1 MEILVVEEN
10 PLILKTMGFYLK
22 KEGYDVSTSMDGK
35 DAIRKIEMELP
46 DLVITEIL
54 LPSVGGLE
62 IINFVKH
69 INKKK
74 IPVIV
79 LSKLGL
85 EKHITEAFET
95 GADDYITKPFGPEEL
110 IYRIKRLSGKSDNTI
125 KETNINK
132 TNLLY
137 YIVQKMI
144 SKQQGFGD
152 DYIGINEMMNYPTIK
167 NNYSREDVLM
177 ILNEYSG
184 IFSVLNLGADNKFY
198 RLA

>member
-1 MEILVVEEN
+1 MVEEN